1 MAICQADEM
10 RCISKGGAGL
20 DQNIGH
26 FKGPEGPGSGGKWGS
41 VEDKLGALAGHG
53 KEYRGHQTALS

>member
-1 MAICQADEM
+1 M